1 MRLFQNPSLFRAKL
15 PIEQLATQWRRQ
27 VAPRPLKHVVAVDPT
42 VIIEDHYGEIP
53 PPAPITETIAIEGEE
68 VSAW

>member
-1 MRLFQNPSLFRAKL
+1 
-15 PIEQLATQWRRQ
+15 
-27 VAPRPLKHVVAVDPT
+27 VVAVDPT
-42 VIIEDHYGEIP
+42 VVIEDHYGEIP